1 MRKNEVKLP
10 RLHRMDD
17 GNALLAFE
25 PDEVPP
31 APRLKRSTAVVK
43 WLEANS
49 IAEREEKLQQSVLYN
64 SLFNEVDLD
73 VPDHGLI
80 KYAIPKLQRFLAIIR
95 TGLSIRDAAEIMGW
109 NPDNI
114 STMVSNN
121 VHNLGA
127 CVKAAKSENKFFHVS
142 RMANHD
148 YGHQSSAWLLERMY
162 RDEFGKELKVTPG
175 KTEGDQI
182 VKFGDREI
190 KF

>member
-1 MRKNEVKLP
+1 MKLP
-10 RLHRMDD
+10 RLHRVDD
-17 GNALLAFE
+17 GNALHSF
-25 PDEVPP
+25 DEHEIPK

-43 WLEANS
+43 WLEAES
-49 IAEREEKLQQSVLYN
+49 LAEREEKLKQSVLYH

-73 VPDHGLI
+73 MPNNALS
-80 KYAIPKLQRFLAIIR
+80 KYALPKLQRFLAIVR

-109 NPDNI
+109 DPDNI
-114 STMVSNN
+114 STMVSANT
-121 VHNLGA
+121 HNLGA
-127 CVKAAKSENKFFHVS
+127 CVKAAKGENKFFHVS

-175 KTEGDQI
+175 KTEGDQVI
-182 VKFGDREI
+182 QFGDKQI